1 MVTGRRMNR
10 LGIGR
15 TLQFDPTPLHRG
27 YFVKPFCRFSLEG
40 EVKET
45 GGPRFLILEM
55 CMFLELIGCHV
66 LRGVENLVLVL
77 LEEDASS
84 STAIARDFPCL
95 FGWEDDWVLKTGGV
109 GARMRQAALLSL
121 RNSLSGSSRGFV
133 NLLTVL
139 RVMVTDL

>member
-1 MVTGRRMNR
+1 MDSSTPYLNRRILCLLWDEDVTCDDDFRFVRLERMIGVLKSNGVGR
-10 LGIGR
+10 
-15 TLQFDPTPLHRG
+15 
-27 YFVKPFCRFSLEG
+27 KCSL
-40 EVKET
+40 K
-45 GGPRFLILEM
+45 
-55 CMFLELIGCHV
+55 V

-121 RNSLSGSSRGFV
+121 RNSLSGLSRG
-133 NLLTVL
+133 NRLEARIGLS
-139 RVMVTDL
+139 RDLQD